1 MKNVTDTRT
10 DELQEQPTVEQ
21 PAETPAPVAEEEVKE
36 TITEAEAP
44 AAPVEEAA
52 EAPVAKEAPAEETP
66 AEEAPAE
73 EAPVEETPAEE
84 APVAEAPVEE
94 TPAEETPAEEAPA
107 EEAPAEEAPVEEAT
121 AEEEA
126 SAEEAPAEEAPA
138 EEEPA
143 EEAPAEE
150 APAEEESSP
159 EKPMD
164 IPDTKEGIV
173 ECVAAI
179 AASGDAGSRAA
190 QEQLKQAFYRLQRE
204 ERAKAQ
210 ADFVAN
216 GGKPE
221 DFTPEEDPLEEELK
235 AQLAILKELRAKQ
248 IEDNEKKKE
257 TNLERKRAIIEEI
270 KAISTSPEEANKAY
284 DTFRKLQTEWKEIK
298 PIPESAANEVWKQFQ
313 FAQDQFYDLLKTNSA
328 LRDYDF
334 KKNLEAKTRLCEAA
348 EQLID
353 EPDVIRASHALQ
365 QLHQEFREIGPV
377 AREVREDLWNRF
389 KAASTAV
396 NKRHAQYFEGLKEK
410 EEENLAK
417 KTAICEEIE
426 AIELENIN
434 GYAQWDGL
442 TKQIIALQEEW
453 KTIGRATKKMNTKIF
468 ERFRA
473 ACDNFFTKKAEFFKD
488 QKKAY
493 ADNAA
498 RKLALVEKAEALK
511 ESTQWTATTNELI
524 QLQKEWKEIGATTH
538 KTSNALWERF
548 NAACNEFF
556 DKKKAVLGDQHKEES
571 ENLIRKKTI
580 IEKLEALAIEGGD
593 NIAEAVK
600 ALQDEWAGIG
610 HVPFKSKDKIYAKY
624 REVVDKLYKEF
635 NLRSPRRAPKG
646 GNGGSGRPMPEGNSL
661 LRLYEARKAEL
672 ATYENNISFLTTNSK
687 KGSALIDTMMKKI
700 ETLKA
705 NLADLAERIRQ
716 ESEPKPA
723 AEAPAPEEAPAAT
736 EAPAEPVEAPAAEE
750 AAEKAPATES
760 AEKPAKESEEEPA
773 KE

>member
-1 MKNVTDTRT
+1 MENVTDPRT
-10 DELQEQPTVEQ
+10 DELQQQPAVEQ
-21 PAETPAPVAEEEVKE
+21 PAETPASVAEEEVKE
-36 TITEAEAP
+36 TITEAETP
-44 AAPVEEAA
+44 AAPVEETLAEEPAA
-52 EAPVAKEAPAEETP
+52 EALAEEPAADASVEDASAEEPAAEVVEDAPETSAEETL
-66 AEEAPAE
+66 AEE
-73 EAPVEETPAEE
+73 EAPVDEEDVE
-84 APVAEAPVEE
+84 A
-94 TPAEETPAEEAPA
+94 
-107 EEAPAEEAPVEEAT
+107 
-121 AEEEA
+121 
-126 SAEEAPAEEAPA
+126 
-138 EEEPA
+138 
-143 EEAPAEE
+143 
-150 APAEEESSP
+150 
-159 EKPMD
+159 EKPLD

-173 ECVAAI
+173 ECIAAI
-179 AASGDAGSRAA
+179 VASGDAGSRAA

-216 GGKPE
+216 GGNPE
-221 DFTPEEDPLEEELK
+221 EFTPEEDPLEEELK

-257 TNLERKRAIIEEI
+257 ANLERKRAIIEEI

-284 DTFRKLQTEWKEIK
+284 DTFRKLQAEWKEIK

-334 KKNLEAKTRLCEAA
+334 KKNFEAKTRLCEAA
-348 EQLID
+348 EQLVD

-377 AREVREDLWNRF
+377 AREVREELWNRF

-426 AIELENIN
+426 AIEVENIN

-473 ACDNFFTKKAEFFKD
+473 ACDNFFTKKADFFKE
-488 QKKAY
+488 QKKTY

-524 QLQKEWKEIGATTH
+524 QLQKEWKEIGATAH

-571 ENLIRKKTI
+571 ENLIKKKTV
-580 IEKLEALAIEGGD
+580 IEKLEALAIEGGE

-635 NLRSPRRAPKG
+635 NLRAPRRAPRG

-672 ATYENNISFLTTNSK
+672 ATYENNISFLTTSSK
-687 KGSALIDTMMKKI
+687 KGSALIDTMLRKI
-700 ETLKA
+700 ESLKA

-723 AEAPAPEEAPAAT
+723 AEAPTPEETLAAT

-760 AEKPAKESEEEPA
+760 AEKPEKESEEEPA